1 VTKVLRE
8 ERAVPSAT
16 ANQFRTNIEII
27 RQSLSAVS
35 PALADVPWRD
45 GGWSR
50 KQIVGHLLDSAANN
64 RQRFVRASID
74 GSYTGPFYMQEAW
87 VKTHGYADQS
97 WETLLRWWQVEHD
110 IRRRKARRWRALLL
124 ALDCRL
130 PLLFL
135 VAFFAGAF
143 LATAFLAGAF
153 FAAFFAGAFLATA
166 FFAAAFLAGA
176 FFAAFLTANGLP
188 RLVGLLTLFFTAA
201 FLAAAFPPFATAFF
215 CGGLLRGLF
224 GHNLFRGLLCRSF
237 LQPSLPGPSWR
248 RLRRAAFFAGSLF
261 AGAFLAAFFAAFLA
275 AGLALRVLR
284 RL

>member
-1 VTKVLRE
+1 M
-8 ERAVPSAT
+8 PSAT

-110 IRRRKARRWRALLL
+110 ILIAIVDRIPE
-124 ALDCRL
+124 DRL
-130 PLLFL
+130 EVMCIVGDDPPVTLRFL
-135 VAFFAGAF
+135 IDDYIRHQFWH
-143 LATAFLAGAF
+143 L
-153 FAAFFAGAFLATA
+153 
-166 FFAAAFLAGA
+166 
-176 FFAAFLTANGLP
+176 NQI
-188 RLVGLLTLFFTAA
+188 
-201 FLAAAFPPFATAFF
+201 
-215 CGGLLRGLF
+215 
-224 GHNLFRGLLCRSF
+224 N
-237 LQPSLPGPSWR
+237 
-248 RLRRAAFFAGSLF
+248 
-261 AGAFLAAFFAAFLA
+261 
-275 AGLALRVLR
+275 ALRS
-284 RL
+284 